1 MKFKYKEFGTDIL
14 RPVIPVEIRH
24 NNLVAPYEVLID
36 SGTDLCIFNVQIA
49 DVLGIDLLQGIKL
62 KVSGITGFPED
73 IYIHTLNI
81 KIGGKNYKIDVGF
94 MRMSNTSY
102 GVVGQKGFF
111 DKFIVKFDLIKK
123 EIDLKPRV

>member
-36 SGTDLCIFNVQIA
+36 SGADICIFNSQVAEI
-49 DVLGIDLLQGIKL
+49 LGIDLLKGIKL
-62 KVSGITGFPED
+62 QVSGIVDFPEN

-81 KIGGKNYKIDVGF
+81 KISNKNYKIDVGF
-94 MRMSNTSY
+94 MKMSNTAY
-102 GVVGQKGFF
+102 GVVGQRGFF

-123 EIDLKPRV
+123 EIELKPRI